1 MSLIPSPRRERQVF
15 QMATA
20 ILALIPIGAGLVG
33 VLAGFGVFG
42 DGAAVARD
50 LDSHGRYLSGLLLGI
65 GLGFWSTVPRPEAC
79 GPRVRLLATIVVIG
93 GLARLE
99 RIHARCWMLPF
110 AVMEYTKPGMAGP
123 QDLWEIVADNFTFV
137 ADGGIV
143 VND

>member
-65 GLGFWSTVPRPEAC
+65 GLGFWSTVSRPEAC

-93 GLARLE
+93 GLARLFAATRAGLPSTGMTAALVMELVVTPALALWRE
-99 RIHARCWMLPF
+99 RIERIGAPF
-110 AVMEYTKPGMAGP
+110 G
-123 QDLWEIVADNFTFV
+123 
-137 ADGGIV
+137 
-143 VND
+143 